1 MSYILHLGHQPADIG
16 VDPARISSVSAA
28 FDSTLDNNAVVSPSG
43 LGYTGRLNW
52 AVSHAATS
60 NLWLGF
66 RYTRLTTSDT
76 IGNTGGGDWLVFRNN
91 SAQVVAKVTLDSIN
105 NAGLRLRVEAH
116 GDTQV
121 NSAYHDFGASLT
133 STWFDIQVECNSSEI
148 TIRLHAHGA
157 LVLSATAANT
167 AGKAPS
173 TSIQAS
179 MQVSHD
185 NAYAGQIAVAHIA
198 VLDGVSTI
206 GRRFVRLRPNAQ
218 GHYNQWRGSPVALAG
233 GTVLGAISTRQAGQR
248 ESFTCTGPALPPASA
263 LAALH
268 VTFRGE
274 GSTALGSVAV
284 FSRIGGTDYDTT
296 PVALPVGSIQF
307 RAVTLPQNPATSAP
321 WETDALPEIG
331 FLSVA

>member
-1 MSYILHLGHQPADIG
+1 
-16 VDPARISSVSAA
+16 
-28 FDSTLDNNAVVSPSG
+28 
-43 LGYTGRLNW
+43 
-52 AVSHAATS
+52 
-60 NLWLGF
+60 LWLGF

-91 SAQVVAKVTLDSIN
+91 SAQVVAKVTLDSIH

-121 NSAYHDFGASLT
+121 NSAYHDFGSSLS